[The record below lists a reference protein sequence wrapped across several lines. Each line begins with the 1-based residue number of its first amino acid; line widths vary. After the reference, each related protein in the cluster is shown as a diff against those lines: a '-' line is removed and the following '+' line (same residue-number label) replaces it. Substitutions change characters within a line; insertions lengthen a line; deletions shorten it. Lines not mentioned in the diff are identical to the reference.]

1 MKRITLAAG
10 LMLMV
15 MLSACNLGN
24 SGVQGGSQS
33 VISGAPVVRIAAPL
47 PNATY
52 LEGVSVNIQAAV
64 SNAGAD
70 IDRVEIAIDDT
81 VAATLPKPNSAG
93 TPTFSVA
100 QTWTATG
107 AGQHSIAV
115 TAFRADGSSSAPAT
129 VNVTV
134 VSQGVQATA
143 TTTTGSTGENGSQAT
158 QSTSGTS
165 GQQVQPTTG
174 PTATP
179 APPTNTPEPAATDT
193 PSKPQATFSQGVNLR
208 SGPSTKFNPPVGSYA
223 SGQTADIVAKTQA
236 GDWYKVLGT
245 NGAGWVFAQF
255 VTVSG
260 DAAAIPIDNGPPIPA
275 DTATPVPFTAV
286 PPTAVTTANIVLG
299 NVGITPDIPLK
310 CKRTVEFKIDIANLG
325 QQATAAGGTISIK
338 DYWNGQEQASTT
350 GAFPVIDA
358 GKTINVGG
366 IFLTVNTNVE
376 TDHKLVITLNSTGNV
391 PETTTADNSREIPYK
406 LLAC

>member
-1 MKRITLAAG
+1 MLTVLLA
-10 LMLMV
+10 
-15 MLSACNLGN
+15 ACNLGN
-24 SGVQGGSQS
+24 SGTQGGSQS

-70 IDRVEIAIDDT
+70 IDRVEISIDGT

-107 AGQHSIAV
+107 AGQHSVAV

-134 VSQGVQATA
+134 VSQSAQATA
-143 TTTTGSTGENGSQAT
+143 TPGTGSTGDNGSQPT
-158 QSTSGTS
+158 QGTSGTS
-165 GQQVQPTTG
+165 GDNGAQQVQPTAG

-179 APPTNTPEPAATDT
+179 APPTETPPPAATDT
-193 PSKPQATFSQGVNLR
+193 PSRPQVTFSQGVNLR
-208 SGPSTKFNPPVGSYA
+208 SGPSIKFNPPVGSYA
-223 SGQTADIVAKTQA
+223 TGQTADIIAKTQA
-236 GDWYKVLGT
+236 GDWYKVQGT
-245 NGAGWVFAQF
+245 NGAGWVTAQF

-260 DAAAIPIDNGPPIPA
+260 DAGAIPIDNGPPIPA

-299 NVGITPDIPLK
+299 NVGITPNIPLK
-310 CKRTVEFKIDIANLG
+310 CKQTVEFKIDIANLG

-338 DYWNGQEQASTT
+338 DFWNGQEQASTT

-391 PETTTADNSREIPYK
+391 PETTNADNSREIPYK
-406 LLAC
+406 LQAC

>member
-1 MKRITLAAG
+1 MRRLTLAAG

-24 SGVQGGSQS
+24 TGVQGNSQT
-33 VISGAPVVRIAAPL
+33 VVSGAPVVRIAAPL

-52 LEGVSVNIQAAV
+52 LEGVSVNIQAAI

-70 IDRVEIAIDDT
+70 IDRVEIAVDGAI
-81 VAATLPKPNSAG
+81 AATLPKPNSAG

-134 VSQGVQATA
+134 VSQSAQASPTS
-143 TTTTGSTGENGSQAT
+143 GSSDNGGTPPTRSSSDNGSNT
-158 QSTSGTS
+158 QTE
-165 GQQVQPTTG
+165 PTAG

-179 APPTNTPEPAATDT
+179 APPTNTPEPAATNT
-193 PSKPQATFSQGVNLR
+193 PSKPQASFTQGVNLR
-208 SGPSTKFNPPVGSYA
+208 RGPDIKFNPPIGSYA
-223 SGQTADIVAKTQA
+223 AGQTADIVAKTEA
-236 GDWYKVLGT
+236 GNWYKVQGT
-245 NGAGWVFAQF
+245 NGLGWVSADYI
-255 VTVSG
+255 TISG
-260 DAAAIPIDNGPPIPA
+260 DASAILIDNGPPVPTDTPVA
-275 DTATPVPFTAV
+275 TATPVATNTP
-286 PPTAVTTANIVLG
+286 VTTANIVLG
-299 NVGITPDIPLK
+299 NVGITPALPLK

-325 QQATAAGGTISIK
+325 QQATTATGSISIK

-350 GAFPVIDA
+350 GPIPIIDA
-358 GKTINVGG
+358 GKTINVGS

-376 TDHKLVITLNSTGNV
+376 TDHKLVITLNSTGSI
-391 PETTTADNSREIPYK
+391 PETTNADNSRELTYK
-406 LLAC
+406 LSAC